1 MTTTTTGFNS
11 SFLTHKQSIDAVLFF
26 GRDRIIIAAWAI
38 ICGKHT
44 YAGFHLCRRQP
55 VVGSVQPEEVG
66 VAEHQLAA
74 GVAFPFRHLLFLLL
88 DQHNDFPPPHHTP
101 VSKELVRHYISE
113 AWRINPYISKETTE
127 TVIGVYIHMRDES
140 NETSKMSKKQ
150 TYTSALLAQLRLATA
165 HARLRISD
173 EVHESD
179 IIEAVRHMHQ
189 SKASLDD
196 DDDDNNNG
204 GGEENFNARIFE
216 HIKRLAGD
224 DEERSF
230 IAARRR
236 AIDAGHN
243 PTEKRRKRR
252 SARWWRQGGRTEWKN
267 CGEHIWNMAYYD
279 KK

>member
-1 MTTTTTGFNS
+1 
-11 SFLTHKQSIDAVLFF
+11 
-26 GRDRIIIAAWAI
+26 
-38 ICGKHT
+38 
-44 YAGFHLCRRQP
+44 
-55 VVGSVQPEEVG
+55 
-66 VAEHQLAA
+66 
-74 GVAFPFRHLLFLLL
+74 
-88 DQHNDFPPPHHTP
+88 
-101 VSKELVRHYISE
+101 
-113 AWRINPYISKETTE
+113 
-127 TVIGVYIHMRDES
+127 MRDES

-204 GGEENFNARIFE
+204 GEDNFNARIFE

-252 SARWWRQGGRTEWKN
+252 SARWWRQGGGTEWKN